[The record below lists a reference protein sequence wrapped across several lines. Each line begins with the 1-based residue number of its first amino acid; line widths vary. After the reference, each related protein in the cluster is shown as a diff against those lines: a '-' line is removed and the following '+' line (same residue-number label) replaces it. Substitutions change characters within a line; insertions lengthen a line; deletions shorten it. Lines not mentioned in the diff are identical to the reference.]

1 MKALGYISA
10 NEKMEQTSLQ
20 ALDETANQKPPDNVN
35 QLHIKII
42 QCNDINSRQSG
53 KRVIYKSW
61 SLFALLRL
69 HTMMKF
75 QTYINGFKA
84 LPFVLISCS
93 RFAYIQC
100 GINKYLV
107 ILSISVSILI
117 FTTHINE

>member
-53 KRVIYKSW
+53 KRETSTNHGHY
-61 SLFALLRL
+61 L
-69 HTMMKF
+69 H
-75 QTYINGFKA
+75 
-84 LPFVLISCS
+84 S
-93 RFAYIQC
+93 
-100 GINKYLV
+100 
-107 ILSISVSILI
+107 
-117 FTTHINE
+117 